1 MPQVQSNFDDIF
13 KRRTKRKSHVIENG
27 DVQCLY
33 FDENTSSLSSEGVWV
48 SDISNASVECK
59 STHLSDFI
67 VFVRGSYEPPLSSN
81 YWALSSISLLTLSSL
96 SKNTGLKLSLILIL
110 IFLLLQVLSKAT
122 DYSLSSLQIMKILK
136 TQQNYITP

>member
-1 MPQVQSNFDDIF
+1 MQSNFDDIF

-67 VFVRGSYEPPLSSN
+67 VFVRGSYEPLLSSN

-96 SKNTGLKLSLILIL
+96 SKNTGLKLSLIL